1 MGFPDFSLKKRV
13 AIVTGGSRGIG
24 RAIAL
29 AMAHAGADLVIT
41 GRQEGPLAE
50 AAAEIRA
57 LGRRAL
63 IFSYDVADIE
73 ASAAMVAAVAKEF
86 GTVDILVNNV
96 GVVILIP
103 ADGVTAENWDTV
115 FDINLRGAFFCARA
129 ASRIMKAKGYGK
141 IINIA
146 SVMGL
151 GGYPNRVGY
160 AVSKG
165 GMIQMTR
172 SLAIEWAPY
181 GINVNCICP
190 QLTRTD
196 ATANLVANP
205 ALYADALQRTPMGRI
220 GEPED
225 IAGAAV
231 FLASPASDFITGQ
244 ILAVDG
250 GRSAV
255 I

>member
-1 MGFPDFSLKKRV
+1 MGFPDFGLKDRV

-29 AMAHAGADLVIT
+29 AMAHAGADVAIT
-41 GRQEGPLAE
+41 GRREGALTQ
-50 AAAEIRA
+50 AAAEIRP
-57 LGRRAL
+57 LGRRVL
-63 IFSYDVADIE
+63 TFSCDAGDID
-73 ASAAMVAAVAKEF
+73 ASAAMVDGVAREL
-86 GTVDILVNNV
+86 GSVDILVNNV
-96 GVVILIP
+96 GVVILTP
-103 ADGVTAENWDTV
+103 ADEVTPENWDAV
-115 FDINLRGAFFCARA
+115 FGINLRGAFFCARA
-129 ASRIMKAKGYGK
+129 AGRIMKARGRGK
-141 IINIA
+141 IVNIA

-160 AVSKG
+160 GVSKG

-172 SLAIEWAPY
+172 MLAIEWAPH

-196 ATANLVANP
+196 ATASVVANP
-205 ALYADALQRTPMGRI
+205 ALYADALHRTPMGRI

-250 GRSAV
+250 GRSAA

>member
-1 MGFPDFSLKKRV
+1 MGFPEFTLTDRV

-29 AMAHAGADLVIT
+29 AMANAGADLVIT
-41 GRQEGPLAE
+41 GRQEGSLQKTAG
-50 AAAEIRA
+50 EIRA

-63 IFSYDVADIE
+63 TFAYDISDVE
-73 ASAAMVAAVAKEF
+73 ASAAMVAEVVKER
-86 GTVDILVNNV
+86 GTVDILVNNA
-96 GVVILIP
+96 GAVILGP
-103 ADGVTAENWDTV
+103 AEEVTPDSWDAVFGV
-115 FDINLRGAFFCARA
+115 NLRGMFFITRA
-129 ASRIMKAKGYGK
+129 AGLVMKPKRRGK

-146 SVMGL
+146 SMMGL

-160 AVSKG
+160 GASKG
-165 GMIQMTR
+165 GVVQMTR
-172 SLAIEWAPY
+172 MLAIEWAPH
-181 GINVNCICP
+181 GLNVNCICP

-196 ATANLVANP
+196 AAAPLVANP
-205 ALYADALQRTPMGRI
+205 MLLEDALRKTPMGRL

-231 FLASPASDFITGQ
+231 FLASPAADFITGQ